1 MRRNNRVSPK
11 ISQRELTMQDF
22 SFATVKTIISGLGS
36 CQKQLGAAAK
46 SLAMSR
52 VVIVT
57 DKGIVASGM
66 IELALASL
74 HDAGI
79 ESVVYTDVVADP
91 SEIIIEKALA
101 FAREQ
106 KVDGVIGLGG
116 GSSMDVAKIVALLA
130 YSSQTL
136 AQVYGV
142 ANATGVRLPLIQI
155 PTTAGTGSEVTA
167 ISIVTTGATTKQ
179 GIVSP
184 LLLADIALLDA
195 TLTVGLPPQVTA
207 ATGIDAMVHAIEAY
221 TCKLRK
227 NAYSD
232 MLACEALR
240 LLSRHMVTAVEEG
253 SNLEARQAMLHGA
266 MLAGQAFA
274 NAPVAAVHAL
284 AYPLGGHY
292 HIAHGL
298 SNSLVLPHVLRF
310 NLPVAVA
317 EYAQL
322 ANVINPYA
330 RAKAMTLAEYFIEA
344 MQTLIHAVKL
354 PHNLRQMNIP
364 QTDLAMLAKDAML
377 QQRLLMNNPRELHE
391 ADALAIYQAAY

>member
-1 MRRNNRVSPK
+1 
-11 ISQRELTMQDF
+11 MQDF
-22 SFATVKTIISGLGS
+22 SFSTVRTLISGLGS
-36 CQKQLGAAAK
+36 CQKQLGIAAK
-46 SLAMSR
+46 SLAITR
-52 VVIVT
+52 ALVVT
-57 DKGIVASGM
+57 DKGIVASGL
-66 IELALASL
+66 IKNALDSL
-74 HDAGI
+74 RLVGI
-79 ESVVYTDVVADP
+79 SSVVYTDVVADP
-91 SEIIIEKALA
+91 PEQVIEQALA

-106 KVDGVIGLGG
+106 NIDGVIGLGG
-116 GSSMDVAKIVALLA
+116 GSSMDVAKVIALLS
-130 YSSQTL
+130 YSTQSLQ
-136 AQVYGV
+136 QVYGV
-142 ANATGVRLPLIQI
+142 GNATGKRLPLIQV
-155 PTTAGTGSEVTA
+155 PTTAGTGSEVTP
-167 ISIVTTGATTKQ
+167 ISIITTGKTTKQ

-184 LLLADIALLDA
+184 LLLADVALLDA
-195 TLTVGLPPQVTA
+195 TLTVGLPAQVTA
-207 ATGIDAMVHAIEAY
+207 ATGIDAIVHAIEAY
-221 TCKLRK
+221 TSKLRK

-240 LLSRHMVTAVEEG
+240 LLSRHLVAAVEEG
-253 SNLEARQAMLHGA
+253 TNLEARQAMLHGA

-310 NLPVAVA
+310 NLPVALA

-330 RAKAMTLAEYFIEA
+330 RAKNITLAEYFIEA

-354 PHNLRQMNIP
+354 PNTLRQMNISD
-364 QTDLAMLAKDAML
+364 TDLPMLAKDAML
-377 QQRLLMNNPRELHE
+377 QQRLLINNPREMNE